1 MVAIRRTVKAS
12 EARQKLSG
20 LINEVFDRKNR
31 VIIERSGIPV
41 AAVVSPADLANLEK
55 MEAEKEERF
64 RVLAEMRKPFEGV
77 PSEEI
82 EREVERA
89 IAEVRR
95 EKRTEGSA
103 GDST

>member
-1 MVAIRRTVKAS
+1 MAIRRTVKAS

-20 LINEVFDRKNR
+20 LLNEVFDRKAR
-31 VIIERSGIPV
+31 VVIQRSGIPV
-41 AAVVSPADLANLEK
+41 AAVVSPADLAYLEK
-55 MEAEKEERF
+55 MEAEREERF
-64 RVLAEMRKPFEGV
+64 RVLADMREPFEGV

-82 EREVERA
+82 KREVERA

-95 EKRTEGSA
+95 EKRAEASA

>member
-1 MVAIRRTVKAS
+1 MVVRRTVKAS
-12 EARQKLSG
+12 EARQRLSG
-20 LINEVFDRKNR
+20 LLNEVFDQKTR
-31 VIIERSGIPV
+31 VVIQRSGIPV

-55 MEAEKEERF
+55 MESEKEDRLA
-64 RVLAEMRKPFEGV
+64 VLAQMREPFKGV

-95 EKRTEGSA
+95 EQGNAASA
-103 GDST
+103 NEHA

>member
-1 MVAIRRTVKAS
+1 MASLRTVKAS
-12 EARQKLSG
+12 EARQNLSG

-41 AAVVSPADLANLEK
+41 AAVVSPADLAYLEK
-55 MEAEKEERF
+55 MEAEREERF
-64 RVLAEMRKPFEGV
+64 RVLSEMREPFEGV

-82 EREVERA
+82 ESEVERA

-95 EKRTEGSA
+95 EKRAKASA
-103 GDST
+103 GEST

>member
-1 MVAIRRTVKAS
+1 MAIRRTVKAS

-20 LINEVFDRKNR
+20 LLNEVFDRKNR

-41 AAVVSPADLANLEK
+41 AAVVSPADLAYLEK
-55 MEAEKEERF
+55 MEAEREERF
-64 RVLAEMRKPFEGV
+64 RVLAEMRESFEGV

-95 EKRTEGSA
+95 EKRAEASA